1 MSRRKA
7 REFALQA
14 LFQIDVGKAEP
25 EKAMSYAAEEKVLK
39 PEEIDFAKQIVL
51 GVIAHKEEIDRI
63 ISRVSHEWEV
73 SRMAAVDR
81 NILRAALY
89 EIIYRPEIPAAVSVN
104 EAVELAKVYGGEDSG
119 RFVNGI
125 LGQVIR
131 ESEGSPGSVP
141 D

>member
-1 MSRRKA
+1 
-7 REFALQA
+7 
-14 LFQIDVGKAEP
+14 
-25 EKAMSYAAEEKVLK
+25 
-39 PEEIDFAKQIVL
+39 
-51 GVIAHKEEIDRI
+51 I
-63 ISRVSHEWEV
+63 ISRVSHEWEL

-131 ESEGSPGSVP
+131 ESEGFPGSVP